1 MRDPDS
7 GQIISLIK
15 LVVIVVL
22 AVLVVV
28 LTVWWAVSGLF
39 Y

>member
-7 GQIISLIK
+7 GQIISQIILG
-15 LVVIVVL
+15 VIVVL
-22 AVLVVV
+22 AVLVAL

-39 Y
+39 G